1 MDSCQQGRVIAYTW
15 RVRIINERRADISGA
30 EVDTAESCVRPKAGG
45 TGKYCAVK
53 DEKGNLAN
61 IAVL

>member
-1 MDSCQQGRVIAYTW
+1 MDIGQQGRILQHQA
-15 RVRIINERRADISGA
+15 RSEQKERRADNTGVQRKSA
-30 EVDTAESCVRPKAGG
+30 DSCVRPKAGG

-61 IAVL
+61 AVL

>member
-1 MDSCQQGRVIAYTW
+1 MDIGQQGRILQHQA
-15 RVRIINERRADISGA
+15 RSEQKERRADTTGVQRKSA
-30 EVDTAESCVRPKAGG
+30 DSCVRPKAGG

-61 IAVL
+61 AVL